1 MRTSFNDLKTIDK
14 SFDNS
19 KGQRDITAIFIYMT
33 DFLTNQGG
41 REIKACEE
49 SIKSSK
55 ALSPLIDKLINM
67 MNRGERNE
75 KILRDFKRQF
85 QLQKDHLTHFHNLIE
100 MFLQIAFNNRY
111 SINKNLINIQNIY
124 SIEEMYLF
132 KVFNKY
138 RNILIHSNGET
149 FISHL
154 SENFLINI
162 IPEILKDCSDF
173 LYKLF
178 QDYENIFM
186 MKYEEGKAFAGQ
198 MQCTNMGK
206 QRKIKG

>member
-1 MRTSFNDLKTIDK
+1 MRTNLKDLKTIDIGFDSTK
-14 SFDNS
+14 S
-19 KGQRDITAIFIYMT
+19 QRDLAAVYIYMT
-33 DFLTNQGG
+33 DFLTNKGG

-49 SIKSSK
+49 SVKSSR
-55 ALSPLIDKLINM
+55 ALSPLVDKLISM
-67 MNRGERNE
+67 MNKGERNE
-75 KILRDFKRQF
+75 KVLRDFKRQF

-100 MFLQIAFNNRY
+100 MFLQIAFD
-111 SINKNLINIQNIY
+111 NKNSITKNLVNIQNIY
-124 SIEEMYLF
+124 TVEEMYLF

-178 QDYENIFM
+178 NDYKDIFM
-186 MKYEEGKAFAGQ
+186 KKYEEGKAFAAHMPQ
-198 MQCTNMGK
+198 TNMGK
-206 QRKIKG
+206 QRK